1 MFSEKQYLYN
11 SASEAV
17 TERIGALLGKCISEY
32 GKPCFIAL
40 DGDMGAGKTAFVRGL
55 ASVLSPCSRVK
66 SPTYTI
72 VNEYR
77 KGKLPLFHFDLY
89 RIADAEDELYGIGFD
104 DYIADGVCVAEWSS
118 VLDGDL
124 PDNTIHIDIRK
135 TGESEREISVLLPSV
150 YPAAEFEEG
159 TVE

>member
-1 MFSEKQYLYN
+1 MPAKLYN
-11 SASEAV
+11 YNSESETV
-17 TERIGALLGKCISEY
+17 TEQIGATIGGCIRDY

-55 ASVLSPCSRVK
+55 ASVLSPGSRVK

-77 KGKLPLFHFDLY
+77 KGTLPLFHFDLY
-89 RIADAEDELYGIGFD
+89 RIADAEDELYGIGFE
-104 DYIADGVCVAEWSS
+104 DYISDGVCVAEWSS

-124 PDNTIHIDIRK
+124 PDNTITVYIRK
-135 TGESEREISVLLPSV
+135 TGETEREISVSV
-150 YPAAEFEEG
+150 PDIYPD
-159 TVE
+159 VERWEK